1 MYEGL
6 IWSLYE
12 GLCSIWKGFPHPGQC
27 KWYTSSSL
35 TQLSQYNWV
44 GEPILDNSK
53 LVLQLNGPLDSWS
66 PIQLVS
72 QLTGPQLKWWVL
84 HTKSLEAYVGVCG
97 MCGCMWQRLGGVYFW
112 GKRFDMPRYPWK
124 YRLGISFQ
132 KTTICWTSSILW
144 YSMKLSYQNY

>member
-1 MYEGL
+1 M
-6 IWSLYE
+6 
-12 GLCSIWKGFPHPGQC
+12 
-27 KWYTSSSL
+27 

-84 HTKSLEAYVGVCG
+84 LVWRHMWEFVGCVVVCG
-97 MCGCMWQRLGGVYFW
+97 SVLEVSIFGAKDSTCQGVF
-112 GKRFDMPRYPWK
+112 G
-124 YRLGISFQ
+124 Q
-132 KTTICWTSSILW
+132 V
-144 YSMKLSYQNY
+144 